1 MSDTNLSASRRQVVK
16 GVAWMAPVVAV
27 AVATPSVAAST
38 GGTIAFSPAEYVNP
52 SGLGYIDLTG
62 SVSASSTGAY
72 PALLLLTYS
81 DGFAGPNSVP
91 VAEDGTFVVSGVTC
105 PSAVRTGTVLASA
118 DGYTAGT
125 ASISVT
131 NPEPRSGSI
140 NFNPVQYRGT
150 RSGDRVLFPAITGT
164 VAVTGGPLP
173 DTVILSFST
182 PSPGRVD
189 LRRDE
194 GLTVPIDPV
203 TGKFTVTGV
212 YNAVVGGDNPFGFM
226 YAGVDHPDIT
236 YGLATAELDG

>member
-1 MSDTNLSASRRQVVK
+1 MSDVNSGATRRQVVK
-16 GVAWMAPVVAV
+16 GAAWAMPVVAV

-38 GGTIAFSPAEYVNP
+38 GRTITFSPSEYVNP
-52 SGLGYIDLTG
+52 SGLGYIALTG

-118 DGYTAGT
+118 DGYTSGA

-131 NPEPRSGSI
+131 NPQPRSGSI

-150 RSGDRVLFPAITGT
+150 RSSDLVLFPAITGT

-182 PSPGRVD
+182 PSPNRVD

-194 GLTVPIDPV
+194 GPTVPIDPI

-212 YNAVVGGDNPFGFM
+212 YNAIVGGDNPFGFM